1 MFVTWLKAAFT
12 CMYFSEINRVFQWWG
27 MKSEDLS
34 VSLQTLVEHTHCISE
49 MKRFLFF
56 LAFNL
61 RCLDS
66 NEPVTWLSLDH
77 HPLSCFQAGC
87 RNILSPSK
95 LKRKRCQPACTSNVK
110 KKNWMW
116 LKVLGKNCNR
126 LAQNHP
132 SLTEN
137 SEGYVHGTNSPQ
149 YWENRRDS
157 WFNESLLNFSK

>member
-1 MFVTWLKAAFT
+1 
-12 CMYFSEINRVFQWWG
+12 MYVFLRNKSCFPVMGHEIWRSQC
-27 MKSEDLS
+27 
-34 VSLQTLVEHTHCISE
+34 VSADTGWAHTLHIWNEEIS
-49 MKRFLFF
+49 FF

-149 YWENRRDS
+149 YWENRRDP